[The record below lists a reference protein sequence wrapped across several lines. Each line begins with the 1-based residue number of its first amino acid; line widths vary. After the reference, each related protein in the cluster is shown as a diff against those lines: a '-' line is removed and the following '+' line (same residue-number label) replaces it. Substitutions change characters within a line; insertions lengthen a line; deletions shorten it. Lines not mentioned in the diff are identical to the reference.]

1 VAERITIPAGAKHVD
16 FDVYVS
22 PLPPPGEIRV
32 AAVAVF
38 LKSKELLVET

>member
-1 VAERITIPAGAKHVD
+1 MAERITIPAGAKHVD